1 MSRVMLGCIAD
12 DVTGATDLANNLVR
26 AGMRV
31 MQTIGVP
38 QTAPGSAD
46 DVDAIVVAQK
56 TRTIPVAD
64 AVEKSLRA
72 LTWLRDAGARQI
84 YFKYC
89 STFDSTPEGNIGPVT
104 DALMDALG
112 CDFTIACPAFP
123 ETGRTIYKGNLFV
136 GDAPLNESGMRDHPL
151 TPMTDANLIRVLQPQ
166 TRRRV
171 GLIDYRHVVR
181 GAQAIGERIAQLRQD
196 GVGIAIVDVVNDADL
211 MAIGEAVRDLPLV
224 TAGSGIAIG
233 LPQNFGIERGDQAAR
248 LPAPQGAQAIV
259 SGSCS
264 TATNAQVADF
274 IARGGVAFRVDPL
287 ALIAGDDVASSA
299 LDWTH
304 ANVGKGPLL
313 VYATASPEAVRAA
326 QRALGAEKTGEL
338 VERTLARIACGLVE
352 QGVRQLIVAGGETS
366 GACLDALGISRMRIG
381 PQIAAGVP
389 WCFAETPLVKTGG
402 LHVTLKSGNFGARE
416 MFSEAFELLKGGR

>member
-1 MSRVMLGCIAD
+1 MSDVVLGCIAD

-26 AGMRV
+26 AGLRV

-38 QTAPGSAD
+38 ETALTSSDA
-46 DVDAIVVAQK
+46 VDAIVVAQK
-56 TRTIPVAD
+56 TRTIPVAE

-72 LTWLRDAGARQI
+72 LSWLRNAGARQI

-89 STFDSTPEGNIGPVT
+89 STFDSTPQGNIGPVT

-123 ETGRTIYKGNLFV
+123 EAGRTIYKGNLFV
-136 GDAPLNESGMRDHPL
+136 GDVPLNESGMRDHPL
-151 TPMTDANLIRVLQPQ
+151 TPMTDANLVRVLQPQ

-171 GLIDYRHVVR
+171 GLIDYRHVAR
-181 GAQAIGERIAQLRQD
+181 GARAIGERIAQLRQD
-196 GVGIAIVDVVNDADL
+196 GVGIAIVDVVDDADL
-211 MAIGEAVRDLPLV
+211 MAIGKAVRDLPLV

-248 LPAPQGAQAIV
+248 LPTPHGAQAIV

-274 IARGGVAFRVDPL
+274 IGHGGAAFRVDPL
-287 ALIAGDDVASSA
+287 ALIAGSDVAAAA
-299 LDWTH
+299 LAWTRER
-304 ANVGKGPLL
+304 VGEGPVL
-313 VYATASPEAVRAA
+313 VYATASPDDVRVA

-338 VERTLARIACGLVE
+338 VERTLAKITCGLVE

-381 PQIAAGVP
+381 PQIAPGVP
-389 WCFAETPLVKTGG
+389 WCFAESPLVKNGG

-416 MFSEAFELLKGGR
+416 MFSQAFELLK